1 MPQHRKEVKRKEQR
15 ENEGWMVSFI
25 WSRVTTGCLAK
36 AIVPFLWSR
45 HVKVLA
51 AKPAV
56 LPAVRILVIPPE
68 ETNDPGGQANKIS
81 FRSPMLSDSFVG
93 RKERRKM
100 CQLRTSSYVHQ
111 YTCTPEV
118 LLKAF
123 DGDGTKRTRRDAD
136 IYFN

>member
-1 MPQHRKEVKRKEQR
+1 MPQRRKEVKRKEQR

-100 CQLRTSSYVHQ
+100 CQFRTSS
-111 YTCTPEV
+111 
-118 LLKAF
+118 
-123 DGDGTKRTRRDAD
+123 
-136 IYFN
+136 

>member
-1 MPQHRKEVKRKEQR
+1 
-15 ENEGWMVSFI
+15 MVSFI

-100 CQLRTSSYVHQ
+100 CQFRTSS
-111 YTCTPEV
+111 
-118 LLKAF
+118 
-123 DGDGTKRTRRDAD
+123 
-136 IYFN
+136 

>member
-25 WSRVTTGCLAK
+25 WSRITTGCLAK
-36 AIVPFLWSR
+36 AIVPVLWSR
-45 HVKVLA
+45 HVKILA

-56 LPAVRILVIPPE
+56 LPAVRILVIPAE

-93 RKERRKM
+93 RKERRRV
-100 CQLRTSSYVHQ
+100 CQLRSYVHQ
-111 YTCTPEV
+111 VRTLEV
-118 LLKAF
+118 LLKAV
-123 DGDGTKRTRRDAD
+123 RRRWNETNASRRRH
-136 IYFN
+136 IL

>member
-1 MPQHRKEVKRKEQR
+1 MAQRRKEVKRKEQR
-15 ENEGWMVSFI
+15 EKEGWMVSFI

-56 LPAVRILVIPPE
+56 LPAVRIFVIPPE
-68 ETNDPGGQANKIS
+68 ETNDPGDQANKIS

-93 RKERRKM
+93 RKERRRA
-100 CQLRTSSYVHQ
+100 CASFAPVVTSTNTYARSSI
-111 YTCTPEV
+111 
-118 LLKAF
+118 KAF
-123 DGDGTKRTRRDAD
+123 DEDGRKRTRRDAD